1 MQNYADKSKKIEN
14 KLTEKKKKQIYT
26 NNNIKN
32 NTESL
37 LMEKNKW
44 FCVFINQRLTVFS
57 FSHGISAN
65 V

>member
-14 KLTEKKKKQIYT
+14 KLTEKKKKKQIST

-37 LMEKNKW
+37 LMEKTKD
-44 FCVFINQRLTVFS
+44 FVFLLINV
-57 FSHGISAN
+57 
-65 V
+65 

>member
-37 LMEKNKW
+37 LMEKNK
-44 FCVFINQRLTVFS
+44 
-57 FSHGISAN
+57 
-65 V
+65 